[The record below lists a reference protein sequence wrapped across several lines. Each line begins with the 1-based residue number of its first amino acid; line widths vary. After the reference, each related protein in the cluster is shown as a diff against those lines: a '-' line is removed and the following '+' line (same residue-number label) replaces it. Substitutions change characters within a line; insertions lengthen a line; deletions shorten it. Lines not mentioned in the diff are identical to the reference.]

1 MLGNRVVESRNKGE
15 TRGLLFVVA
24 QDRLGLYDYLAQHFS
39 GEEEVRII
47 LDRRRKERRQAV
59 QLHEPE
65 RRRKERRQQN
75 AIDNY
80 LRSLG
85 YLIAR

>member
-1 MLGNRVVESRNKGE
+1 MLGSRVVESRNEGQ

-24 QDRLGLYDYLAQHFS
+24 RDRLGLYDYLAQHFS

-47 LDRRRKERRQAV
+47 LDRRRKERRQTV
-59 QLHEPE
+59 ELHAPE
-65 RRRKERRQQN
+65 RRRKQRRKQKV
-75 AIDNY
+75 IDNY

-85 YLIAR
+85 YLITR